1 MNGAPTPGQRLRLA
15 WQAGT
20 VAVPGVFCP
29 LVAKMAERMGF
40 QVVYLSGGGLSASL
54 GLPDIGLITL
64 TEVAQQAQAICQ
76 ATSLPLICDADTGFG
91 SSVNVERTI
100 RQLEAVGVAG
110 LHLEDQELPKRCGHL
125 SGKTLISAEE
135 MVAKIHAA
143 VAARRDPSLV
153 IIARTDARSVQGLEE
168 AIRRAK
174 LYKQAGAD
182 VIFPEAL
189 ESSEEFAVFGREVG
203 GPLLANMTEFGRSP
217 LLDRTSLEQ
226 WGYRLILYPLTA
238 LRMALRAVETTF
250 RCLSAAGHQRE
261 LLPQMYTRAELYDLL
276 DYTGYEERDRQYFGP
291 RPSEG

>member
-1 MNGAPTPGQRLRLA
+1 MNSSPTPGERLRRA
-15 WQAGT
+15 WEGD
-20 VAVPGVFCP
+20 VLAVPGVFCP

-40 QVVYLSGGGLSASL
+40 PAVYLSGGGLSASL

-64 TEVAQQAQAICQ
+64 TEVVQQAQAISQ

-91 SSVNVERTI
+91 SSVNVERTV
-100 RQLEAVGVAG
+100 RQLEAAGVAG

-135 MVAKIHAA
+135 MAAKIQAA

-153 IIARTDARSVQGLEE
+153 IIARTDARGVSGLEE
-168 AIRRAK
+168 AIRRAR

-189 ESSEEFAVFGREVG
+189 ESAEEFAVFAQEVG

-217 LLDRTSLEQ
+217 LLERTRLAQ
-226 WGYRLILYPLTA
+226 WGYRLVLYPLTA
-238 LRMALRAVETTF
+238 LRMALRAAEAALRHLLTTD
-250 RCLSAAGHQRE
+250 HQRE
-261 LLPQMYTRAELYDLL
+261 LLPQMFTRAELYDLL
-276 DYTGYEERDRQYFGP
+276 DYRGYEERDRQYFGWGP
-291 RPSEG
+291 AGQ